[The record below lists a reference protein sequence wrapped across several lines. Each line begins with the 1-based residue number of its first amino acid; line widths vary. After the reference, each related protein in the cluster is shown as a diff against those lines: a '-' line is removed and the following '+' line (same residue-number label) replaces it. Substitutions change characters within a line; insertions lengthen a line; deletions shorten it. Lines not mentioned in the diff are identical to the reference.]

1 LFYVGRT
8 FDYIYHNYVF
18 IFPCNSNF
26 ISRSNDNSLMY
37 YIDTLTLNVEVFDFD
52 DATGSLSNRR
62 NLFSFEKNRVEGFP
76 DGMTIDV
83 NGHLWIACFG
93 GGRVKT

>member
-1 LFYVGRT
+1 MT
-8 FDYIYHNYVF
+8 FQF
-18 IFPCNSNF
+18 SSKFNF
-26 ISRSNDNSLMY
+26 MTTSRSKDNSLMY

-52 DATGSLSNRR
+52 DITGSVSNRR
-62 NLFSFEKNRVEGFP
+62 NLFSFEKNRIEGFP

-93 GGRVKT
+93 GGQVKIIDMTI